1 MSTGE
6 ARDAVFKEASL
17 LSGSV
22 GPSAKH
28 YLRVM
33 EKVVNGT
40 EDYITKESKRCVFHL
55 PRLTIGHLF
64 LCLHPSGKAF
74 PDGKQSD
81 NCVTVFSMRRF

>member
-6 ARDAVFKEASL
+6 ARDALFKEASL

-40 EDYITKESKRCVFHL
+40 EDYITKESKRCVFPL
-55 PRLTIGHLF
+55 LRLALGYLF
-64 LCLHPSGKAF
+64 LRLHPSGKAF
-74 PDGKQSD
+74 SDSKQSD
-81 NCVTVFSMRRF
+81 SYVTVFSMC